1 MTSLWLSFSN
11 FSVARV
17 GGVFTGLDLGYDCG
31 FRVLGLGVAELFEEL
46 CGEALFLFYLGL
58 WG

>member
-1 MTSLWLSFSN
+1 LP
-11 FSVARV
+11 VV
-17 GGVFTGLDLGYDCG
+17 GYLLLVVPATCWVFGGLDLGQYCG

-46 CGEALFLFYLGL
+46 CGEALFLFYLGF